1 MDDYNSFSSI
11 DRLMEFGMG
20 MAVAQQMVNT
30 MNHCIG
36 NMQVPGQSPTLG
48 QPAPQG
54 YHIAVNDTVA
64 GPFSPTELDTLAK
77 AKTLTTETLVWKQG
91 MTGWMK
97 AASVPEVN
105 KYILL
110 NTSTL

>member
-30 MNHCIG
+30 MNHCIS
-36 NMQVPGQSPTLG
+36 NMQVPGQSTTLG
-48 QPAPQG
+48 QSTMQD
-54 YHIAVNDTVA
+54 YHVAVNNTVA
-64 GPFSPTELDTLAK
+64 GPFSPSELATLAK
-77 AKTLTTETLVWKQG
+77 AKTLTAETLVWKQG

-97 AASVPEVN
+97 AANVPEVN

-110 NTSTL
+110 NTSTQ